1 MTHITDVIG
10 GRALLLDM
18 MDQGYVSRRFHP
30 EFPEL
35 AILNY
40 TEKAAFEGVW
50 NRVTLNTRGLIYDT
64 ISDEVLARPFKKF
77 FNYGQTGAP
86 DIDLDARPYFVSDK
100 FDGSL
105 GIAYRQPDG
114 LWAIATRGSFE
125 SEQAKHAT
133 AIVRELGEDKFLI
146 EHLSNGG
153 KATPL
158 FEIIYP
164 ENRIVV
170 DYGDTDTLQSLGA
183 VWIESGDYIAWGG
196 QGTFDYRT
204 FREVIEAKPR
214 PNAEGFV
221 VWLDRKTAVKIKQ
234 DDYVELH
241 RIVTGLNRKS
251 VWRALKDGE
260 PTFKALQEQLP
271 DELYNWSSD
280 VAKELR
286 EEYANHI
293 REIDGWYIS
302 TLDQDIW
309 IDEFSPDEKI
319 DRKKFALTVQK
330 GVNGVRPP
338 DEYRGFMFSLLDG
351 KPIEDKIWAMIE
363 PTGGDR

>member
-1 MTHITDVIG
+1 MTHIIDVIG

-40 TEKAAFEGVW
+40 TEKAAYEGVW

-133 AIVRELGEDKFLI
+133 ELVRE
-146 EHLSNGG
+146 
-153 KATPL
+153 
-158 FEIIYP
+158 
-164 ENRIVV
+164 
-170 DYGDTDTLQSLGA
+170 
-183 VWIESGDYIAWGG
+183 
-196 QGTFDYRT
+196 
-204 FREVIEAKPR
+204 
-214 PNAEGFV
+214 
-221 VWLDRKTAVKIKQ
+221 
-234 DDYVELH
+234 
-241 RIVTGLNRKS
+241 
-251 VWRALKDGE
+251 
-260 PTFKALQEQLP
+260 
-271 DELYNWSSD
+271 
-280 VAKELR
+280 
-286 EEYANHI
+286 
-293 REIDGWYIS
+293 
-302 TLDQDIW
+302 
-309 IDEFSPDEKI
+309 
-319 DRKKFALTVQK
+319 
-330 GVNGVRPP
+330 
-338 DEYRGFMFSLLDG
+338 
-351 KPIEDKIWAMIE
+351 
-363 PTGGDR
+363 